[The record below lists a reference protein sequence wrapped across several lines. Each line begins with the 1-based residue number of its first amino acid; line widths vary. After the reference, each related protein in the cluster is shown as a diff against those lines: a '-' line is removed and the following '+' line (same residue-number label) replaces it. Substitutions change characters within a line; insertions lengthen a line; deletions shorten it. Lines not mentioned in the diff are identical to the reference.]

1 VKKLLPFLAF
11 FLFLSCG
18 KKEKGVELS
27 LLFWG
32 SPEEIRIVEAMKKA
46 FEEKNP
52 GIHLKLVHSNRYFD
66 KLQVMLGGGTPPD
79 VFYMGIEDFPAY
91 VSGGSLMNLE
101 PYLQEDTTWNP
112 IKYYSELVNGFKYKD
127 SLYGIPKDWSPF
139 VLYYNKRL
147 FDEAGVSYPD
157 ENWTWDDFLDAA
169 IKITKDEDGD
179 GEPDVFGFWNFSNWV
194 WTFPWIW
201 SNEGRVLS
209 EDKKKCLI
217 DSPEAMEALQFLYD
231 LTYKYKVAPTSAE
244 TAQRDLFT
252 TGKVGIVMYGR
263 WMVPRY
269 RTITEFKWGVA
280 PLPKK
285 KERAT
290 PLFTVAFVVSSQ
302 CKHPKEAYE
311 LVRFLSGKGGN
322 EVIGKLGLAVPSMV
336 DIANSPVFLSPEK
349 LPKNSEVF
357 LKTMDYARQQ
367 PITPQWEEMG
377 NIFNQYL
384 EELFLN
390 KKTPS
395 ETARDITREVNQL
408 LKKGI

>member
-1 VKKLLPFLAF
+1 MKKLLPFLVF
-11 FLFLSCG
+11 FLFLNCS
-18 KKEKGVELS
+18 KKEEGVELS

-32 SPEEIRIVEAMKKA
+32 SPEEIRIVEAMRKA
-46 FEEKNP
+46 FEDENP
-52 GIHLKLVHSNRYFD
+52 GISLKLIHSNRYLD
-66 KLQVMLGGGTPPD
+66 KLQVMIGGGTPPD
-79 VFYMGIEDFPAY
+79 VFYMGIENFPAY

-101 PYLQEDTTWNP
+101 PFLQEDTTWNP
-112 IKYYSELVNGFKYKD
+112 EEYYYVLLYGFRYQD
-127 SLYGIPKDWSPF
+127 SLYGIPKDWSPL
-139 VLYYNKRL
+139 VLYFNKDL
-147 FDEAGVSYPD
+147 FDKAGVLYPD
-157 ENWTWDDFLDAA
+157 ENWTWDNFLDAA

-201 SNEGRVLS
+201 SNGGRILS
-209 EDKKKCLI
+209 EDKKRCLA
-217 DSPEAMEALQFLYD
+217 DSPEAIEALQFLYD

-252 TGKVGIVMYGR
+252 TGKVGMVMYGR

-269 RTITEFKWGVA
+269 RTITDFKWGVA

-285 KERAT
+285 KNRVS

-302 CKHPKEAYE
+302 CKYPKEAYE

-336 DIANSPVFLSPEK
+336 DIANSPVFLSPEE
-349 LPKNSEVF
+349 LPENSEVF
-357 LKTMDYARQQ
+357 LETMDYARLQ
-367 PITPQWEEMG
+367 PVTPQWEEMG
-377 NIFNQYL
+377 SIVNQQL
-384 EELFLN
+384 EELFLD
-390 KKTPS
+390 KKRPA
-395 ETARDITREVNQL
+395 EAAKDITREVNQL